1 MVIIEQI
8 KQIGADE
15 RGATF
20 VFDNDRTS
28 EFIVAHRKA
37 GSVSGRQFHKGISA
51 TKDPE
56 QLVLMS
62 GKATLNWKELVEENG
77 AIKVAQ
83 EGSVEVI
90 APAKILIPKMFWHEL
105 IGVEDFV
112 MLELNSIA
120 EQAKDTF
127 RL

>member
-1 MVIIEQI
+1 MVSIEQI
-8 KQIGADE
+8 KQIGTDD

-20 VFDNDRTS
+20 VFDNDRTG

-37 GSVSGRQFHKGISA
+37 GSVSGRQYHKGISA

-56 QLVLMS
+56 QLLLMS
-62 GKATLNWKELVEENG
+62 GKATLHWKELEEVNG
-77 AIKVAQ
+77 EVKIVQ
-83 EGSVEVI
+83 EGTMEIV

>member
-1 MVIIEQI
+1 MVIVEQI
-8 KQIGADE
+8 KQIGADD

-20 VFDNDRTS
+20 VFDNDRTG

-37 GSVSGRQFHKGISA
+37 GSVSGRQYHKGISA

-56 QLVLMS
+56 QLLLMS
-62 GKATLNWKELVEENG
+62 GKATLHWKELEEVNG
-77 AIKVAQ
+77 EVKIVQ
-83 EGSVEVI
+83 EGTMEIV